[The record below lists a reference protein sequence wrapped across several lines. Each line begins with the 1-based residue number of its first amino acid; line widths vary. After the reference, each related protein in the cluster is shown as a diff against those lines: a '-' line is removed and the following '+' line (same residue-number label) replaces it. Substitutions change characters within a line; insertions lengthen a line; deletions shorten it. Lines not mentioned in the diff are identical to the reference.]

1 MAKVTRILALLTI
14 VALVAALPM
23 SVLAQND
30 APHVFI
36 GTAIVN
42 GLTATTGVPIT
53 AWDGDTQIGSTTVVA
68 GGKFNLSVNR
78 SSGRITFKIDNVNAA
93 QSHPAWEFGG
103 LETGFN
109 LTATSQP
116 VTAGAAGPAGP
127 AGAAGPAG
135 RRTAGA
141 RGAQGP
147 AGATG
152 AAGAAG
158 PDGAR
163 GPIGPQGEVGPAG
176 PGGPAGAVGAPGA
189 DGAPGEAGRAGTAGA
204 TASSGLAIVAIIIAI
219 VAVIAAV
226 ALPMVMRR

>member
-42 GLTATTGVPIT
+42 GLTATTGAPIT
-53 AWDGDTQIGSTTVVA
+53 AWDGDTQIGSTTVAA
-68 GGKFNLSVNR
+68 GGKYKISVNR

-93 QSHPAWEFGG
+93 QSHPTWEFGG

-109 LTATSQP
+109 LTASTQP
-116 VTAGAAGPAGP
+116 VTAGAAGPRGAAGA

-135 RRTAGA
+135 GAGA

-152 AAGAAG
+152 ADG

-189 DGAPGEAGRAGTAGA
+189 DGAPGEAGRAGAVGA

>member
-53 AWDGDTQIGSTTVVA
+53 AWDGDKPIGSTTVTA
-68 GGKFNLSVNR
+68 GGKFKISVNR

-109 LTATSQP
+109 LTATSQSARP
-116 VTAGAAGPAGP
+116 RRCRACRSRRQAAGLPEPAAPRGLPGLPVLPEPP
-127 AGAAGPAG
+127 ATTERAVPSAPRARSDPAVLADPPARSALPARMALLG
-135 RRTAGA
+135 RPVVPEPPA
-141 RGAQGP
+141 RP
-147 AGATG
+147 
-152 AAGAAG
+152 
-158 PDGAR
+158 P
-163 GPIGPQGEVGPAG
+163 
-176 PGGPAGAVGAPGA
+176 
-189 DGAPGEAGRAGTAGA
+189 
-204 TASSGLAIVAIIIAI
+204 
-219 VAVIAAV
+219 AAV
-226 ALPMVMRR
+226 WPS

>member
-53 AWDGDTQIGSTTVVA
+53 AWDGDTQIGSTTVTA
-68 GGKFNLSVNR
+68 GGKYKINVNR

-109 LTATSQP
+109 LTATSQSAP
-116 VTAGAAGPAGP
+116 PGAAGPAGP
-127 AGAAGPAG
+127 AGP
-135 RRTAGA
+135 AGA
-141 RGAQGP
+141 RGSQGP
-147 AGATG
+147 AG

-158 PDGAR
+158 AGAAGEDGPR
-163 GPIGPQGEVGPAG
+163 GPIGPEGEAG
-176 PGGPAGAVGAPGA
+176 SAGSNGAPGAVGAPGA
-189 DGAPGEAGRAGTAGA
+189 DGAPGEAGRAGAAGA
-204 TASSGLAIVAIIIAI
+204 TASSSLAIVAIIIAI

>member
-23 SVLAQND
+23 SVVAQND

-42 GLTATTGVPIT
+42 GLTATTGAPIT
-53 AWDGDTQIGSTTVVA
+53 AWDGDTQIGSTTVIA
-68 GGKFNLSVNR
+68 GGKYKINVNR
-78 SSGRITFKIDNVNAA
+78 SSGRVTFKIDNVNTA

-109 LTATSQP
+109 LTATTQSAP
-116 VTAGAAGPAGP
+116 PGTAGLAGPAGP
-127 AGAAGPAG
+127 AGARGSQGPAG
-135 RRTAGA
+135 A
-141 RGAQGP
+141 

-158 PDGAR
+158 EDGPR
-163 GPIGPQGEVGPAG
+163 GPIGPEGEVGSAG
-176 PGGPAGAVGAPGA
+176 PGGPPGAVGAPGA
-189 DGAPGEAGRAGTAGA
+189 DGAPGEAGRAGAAGA
-204 TASSGLAIVAIIIAI
+204 TASSSLAIVAIIIAI

>member
-23 SVLAQND
+23 SVVAQND

-53 AWDGDTQIGSTTVVA
+53 AWDGDTQIGSTTVTA
-68 GGKFNLSVNR
+68 GGKFNISVNR

-109 LTATSQP
+109 LTATTQP

-127 AGAAGPAG
+127 AGP
-135 RRTAGA
+135 AGA
-141 RGAQGP
+141 RGSQGP
-147 AGATG
+147 AGAAGATG

-158 PDGAR
+158 EDGPR
-163 GPIGPQGEVGPAG
+163 GPIGPEGEAGSAGSNGAPGAPGNDGGAGPAG
-176 PGGPAGAVGAPGA
+176 PAGPAGA
-189 DGAPGEAGRAGTAGA
+189 AGA
-204 TASSGLAIVAIIIAI
+204 TASSSLAIVAIIIAI

>member
-30 APHVFI
+30 APHIFI

-53 AWDGDTQIGSTTVVA
+53 AWDGDTPIGTTTVTA
-68 GGKFNLSVNR
+68 GGEFNLSVNR

-103 LETGFN
+103 LETKFT
-109 LTATSQP
+109 LTATTQSARP
-116 VTAGAAGPAGP
+116 GAAGPAGP
-127 AGAAGPAG
+127 AGP
-135 RRTAGA
+135 AGA

-147 AGATG
+147 AGGTG

-158 PDGAR
+158 EGGPR
-163 GPIGPQGEVGPAG
+163 GPIGPEGEAG
-176 PGGPAGAVGAPGA
+176 SAGTAGTAGAVGAPGE
-189 DGAPGEAGRAGTAGA
+189 DGAPGAPGRAGAAGA

>member
-42 GLTATTGVPIT
+42 GLTATTEAPIT
-53 AWDGDTQIGSTTVVA
+53 AWDGDTQIGSTTVKA
-68 GGKFNLSVNR
+68 GGKYTIDVNR
-78 SSGRITFKIDNVNAA
+78 SSGRITFKIDNVNAD
-93 QSHPAWEFGG
+93 QSHPTWEFGG

-109 LTATSQP
+109 LTASTQP
-116 VTAGAAGPAGP
+116 VTAGARGAQGP
-127 AGAAGPAG
+127 AGATGA
-135 RRTAGA
+135 AGA

-158 PDGAR
+158 EDGPR
-163 GPIGPQGEVGPAG
+163 GPIGPEGEAG
-176 PGGPAGAVGAPGA
+176 SAGSNGAPGAVGAPGA
-189 DGAPGEAGRAGTAGA
+189 DGAPGEAGRAGAAGA
-204 TASSGLAIVAIIIAI
+204 TASSSLAIVAIIIAI

>member
-42 GLTATTGVPIT
+42 GLTAATGTPIT
-53 AWDGDTQIGSTTVVA
+53 AWDGDTQIGTTMVTD
-68 GGKFNLSVNR
+68 GGKYNISVNR
-78 SSGRITFKIDNVNAA
+78 SSGRITFKIDNVNTA

-109 LTATSQP
+109 LTATSQSAAP
-116 VTAGAAGPAGP
+116 GAAGPAGARRARRRTVGYQAALPGACRRQPVAAGAAGEDGPRGPIGPEGEAGSAGSNGAPGAPGNDGGAGPAGPAGP
-127 AGAAGPAG
+127 AGAAG
-135 RRTAGA
+135 
-141 RGAQGP
+141 
-147 AGATG
+147 
-152 AAGAAG
+152 AA
-158 PDGAR
+158 
-163 GPIGPQGEVGPAG
+163 
-176 PGGPAGAVGAPGA
+176 
-189 DGAPGEAGRAGTAGA
+189 
-204 TASSGLAIVAIIIAI
+204 ASSGLAIVAIIIAI

>member
-23 SVLAQND
+23 SVVAQND

-109 LTATSQP
+109 LTATSQSAAPGARGADGADGKDGADGARGPQGPAGSAGTAGADGADGARGP
-116 VTAGAAGPAGP
+116 VGPQGEIGAQGAAGNNGAAGSDGAAGPAGP
-127 AGAAGPAG
+127 AGP
-135 RRTAGA
+135 
-141 RGAQGP
+141 
-147 AGATG
+147 
-152 AAGAAG
+152 
-158 PDGAR
+158 
-163 GPIGPQGEVGPAG
+163 
-176 PGGPAGAVGAPGA
+176 
-189 DGAPGEAGRAGTAGA
+189 AGTAGA
-204 TASSGLAIVAIIIAI
+204 AGGGGSLGIIALIVAII
-219 VAVIAAV
+219 AVVLAV
-226 ALPMVMRR
+226 ALPFVMPRR

>member
-23 SVLAQND
+23 SVVAQND

-42 GLTATTGVPIT
+42 GLTATTGAPIT

-68 GGKFNLSVNR
+68 GGKFNISVNR

-103 LETGFN
+103 LETDFN
-109 LTATSQP
+109 LTASTQP
-116 VTAGAAGPAGP
+116 VTAGAR
-127 AGAAGPAG
+127 GADGADGKDG
-135 RRTAGA
+135 VDGA
-141 RGAQGP
+141 RGSQGP
-147 AGATG
+147 AGSAGT
-152 AAGAAG
+152 AGADG
-158 PDGAR
+158 DDGAR
-163 GPIGPQGEVGPAG
+163 GPVGPQGEIG
-176 PGGPAGAVGAPGA
+176 PGGPGGPPGAVGAPGA
-189 DGAPGEAGRAGTAGA
+189 DGAPGEAGRAGAAGA
-204 TASSGLAIVAIIIAI
+204 TASSSLAIVAIIIAI

>member
-53 AWDGDTQIGSTTVVA
+53 AWDGDTQIGSTTVTA
-68 GGKFNLSVNR
+68 GGKYKINVNR
-78 SSGRITFKIDNVNAA
+78 SSGRITFKIDNVNTA

-109 LTATSQP
+109 LTATTQP
-116 VTAGAAGPAGP
+116 VTAGAAGPAGS
-127 AGAAGPAG
+127 AGPAG
-135 RRTAGA
+135 AAGA

-158 PDGAR
+158 EDGSR
-163 GPIGPQGEVGPAG
+163 GPIGPEGEAG
-176 PGGPAGAVGAPGA
+176 SAGSNGAPGAVGAPGA
-189 DGAPGEAGRAGTAGA
+189 DGAPGEAGRAGAAGA
-204 TASSGLAIVAIIIAI
+204 TASSSLAIVAIIIAI

>member
-23 SVLAQND
+23 SVVAQND

-53 AWDGDTQIGSTTVVA
+53 AWDGDTQIGSTTVTA
-68 GGKFNLSVNR
+68 GGKFKINVNR
-78 SSGRITFKIDNVNAA
+78 SSGRITFKIDNVNTA

-109 LTATSQP
+109 LTATTQP

-127 AGAAGPAG
+127 PGLPEH
-135 RRTAGA
+135 AGA

-158 PDGAR
+158 PDGPR
-163 GPIGPQGEVGPAG
+163 GPIGPE
-176 PGGPAGAVGAPGA
+176 
-189 DGAPGEAGRAGTAGA
+189 GEAGSAGRMALLLTARSALPARMALLGRPVVPEPPA
-204 TASSGLAIVAIIIAI
+204 RPP
-219 VAVIAAV
+219 AAV
-226 ALPMVMRR
+226 WPS